1 MADSTQRNVVGPCAV
16 MFAHIGGS
24 STLFAELGNTF
35 AIDIVGQC
43 LSVLANITARS
54 GGRVIKTID
63 DEVMCVFPDAENA
76 ALAACDMQH
85 AIQMLDEQV
94 GDTLR

>member
-1 MADSTQRNVVGPCAV
+1 MADSIQPNLVGPCAV

-24 STLFAELGNTF
+24 SPLFAELGNTF

-43 LSVLANITARS
+43 LGVFANTTARN

-63 DEVMCVFPDAENA
+63 DEVMCVFPDAVNA

-85 AIQMLDEQV
+85 AI
-94 GDTLR
+94 

>member
-1 MADSTQRNVVGPCAV
+1 MADSTQLNLVGPCAV
-16 MFAHIGGS
+16 MFAYIGGS
-24 STLFAELGNTF
+24 STLFAELGNIS

-43 LSVLANITARS
+43 LGVLANTMARN

-85 AIQMLDEQV
+85 AI
-94 GDTLR
+94 